1 MFKIFYAFVWLLTL
15 LPLKVLYV
23 LSDFIYVIVYYI
35 AKYRRKVVR
44 ANLTKSFPEK
54 SLEDIIQIE
63 RKFYHYFCDLFI
75 ETMYQINMSEKEILK
90 RVKIVNADIINDF
103 YLQNKSVMLMTA
115 HYCNWEWLSS
125 LTLSLSHKNSLHNI
139 YKKLKDKSFDQF
151 MIDIRTKYSA
161 GVIEMQDLFKTM
173 LHKRNQNE
181 LATYGMISD
190 QRPAAQ
196 SIRFWM
202 TFLNQDTPV
211 FVGTEQ
217 LSKKFDYPVVFLAIS
232 RIKRG
237 YYSAEVKLLESEPKN
252 TAPNEIT
259 EKYMRM
265 LEENIKAAPEY
276 WLWTHNRWKYKR

>member
-1 MFKIFYAFVWLLTL
+1 MFKIFYAFIWLLTL

-63 RKFYHYFCDLFI
+63 KKFYHYFCDLFI

-217 LSKKFDYPVVFLAIS
+217 LSKKFDYPVVFLVIS